1 VYKELMDWKKEMT
14 TVWSFPERGEWE
26 THSGNYRG
34 NFAPQ
39 IPRNLILQYTKEGDT
54 VLDPMMG
61 GGTTLVEAKLLNRR
75 SIGFDINPQALKL
88 SRSNLNFKGNYR
100 YEPVIKIADARNLKK
115 IEDASIDLIVTHPP
129 YLDIIQYSKGQI
141 KEDLSNNGDLKV
153 FLIEFNKVIEEC
165 YKVLKENGYC
175 AILIGDSRKRGHY
188 IPLSF
193 HVMNLFLKKDFILK
207 EEIRKIQHNCFSTA
221 YWKEKVKKY
230 NFYLIMHEHLF
241 VFRKP
246 SSNEDVSRFK
256 YSTELKDF

>member
-1 VYKELMDWKKEMT
+1 MDLKKEMT

-165 YKVLKENGYC
+165 YKVLKENG
-175 AILIGDSRKRGHY
+175 
-188 IPLSF
+188 
-193 HVMNLFLKKDFILK
+193 
-207 EEIRKIQHNCFSTA
+207 
-221 YWKEKVKKY
+221 
-230 NFYLIMHEHLF
+230 
-241 VFRKP
+241 
-246 SSNEDVSRFK
+246 
-256 YSTELKDF
+256 